1 MRNRCKS
8 EAVTG
13 EDACLGCCKG
23 FLPPSTWLTYWQSST
38 KESQTAKIW
47 PLNSIH
53 DIFVWHIVVVLLPS
67 LAQLFATPWTAA
79 CQASPVLT
87 ISQSL
92 PQFNVTASVMPSS
105 HLILWRSLLLLPSI
119 FSNIKDFSSAS
130 AICIRWP
137 KYWSF
142 SFSLSPFNK
151 YSGLITLKIDW
162 FDLLAVQ
169 GTFRC
174 LLQHNSKASIPRC
187 STFLKV
193 RPSQLH
199 MTTGRTIALTIQ
211 TSVSRE
217 MFLLFN
223 TLCRN

>member
-1 MRNRCKS
+1 MRNCCKS

-79 CQASPVLT
+79 CQASPALT
-87 ISQSL
+87 ISRSF

-105 HLILWRSLLLLPSI
+105 HLILWRSLLLLPSDGQ
-119 FSNIKDFSSAS
+119 NTGDSAS
-130 AICIRWP
+130 ASVLP
-137 KYWSF
+137 TSTQGSF
-142 SFSLSPFNK
+142 PLRLT
-151 YSGLITLKIDW
+151 GLISLLCKGLSGVFSSTTVERHQF
-162 FDLLAVQ
+162 FDVLL
-169 GTFRC
+169 F
-174 LLQHNSKASIPRC
+174 
-187 STFLKV
+187 FF
-193 RPSQLH
+193 PSSVLT
-199 MTTGRTIALTIQ
+199 TTGDHWKDPSLNYTDLCWQ
-211 TSVSRE
+211 GDVSA
-217 MFLLFN
+217 F
-223 TLCRN
+223 